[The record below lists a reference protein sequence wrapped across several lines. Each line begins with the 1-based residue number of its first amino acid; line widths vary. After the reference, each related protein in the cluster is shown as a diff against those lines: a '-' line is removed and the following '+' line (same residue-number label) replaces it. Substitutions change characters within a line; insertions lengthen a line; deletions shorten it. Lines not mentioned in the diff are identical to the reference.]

1 MLESFRQ
8 FFSDIQEVTLQ
19 SIGAAVALL
28 FVGLLVQQYI
38 IKPLIN
44 GLGRFFEKRGKIFQA
59 RILLQFSRAIRY
71 AFLTCVI
78 FISISIVLDK
88 WLITHPKTTNLFWSL
103 MLFFIFKGFADVI
116 SYYIENPKS
125 IYAEQKP
132 TQQHILMPF
141 FLRIA
146 KVAVYVAALFAIASL
161 WNFNI
166 NGFLTGIGLTGVAIA
181 FGIRDTLGHFF
192 GGMSV
197 ALDKPFQIGDW
208 VATEDQKIEGIVED
222 VNLRSTVIQTGDKG
236 LVYIPN
242 AYLTNRPIYNLSKRE
257 KRKCEYYLYV
267 STKNS
272 EAILREVCEHLQEQ
286 IYLHKNTEKD
296 VIHVYVDELRPT
308 SYRILV
314 RFFVATNDGGQ
325 LHAVKQDMLFA
336 TKQIFEQAGI
346 EYAEDEIWVQMGT

>member
-1 MLESFRQ
+1 MIESFQQ
-8 FFSDIQEVTLQ
+8 FFTDLQDVTWQ
-19 SIGAAVALL
+19 SIGTAIALL
-28 FVGLLVQQYI
+28 LAGLVVQQYI
-38 IKPLIN
+38 MKPLIN
-44 GLGRFFEKRGKIFQA
+44 WLGRFLEKRGKAFEA
-59 RILLQFSRAIRY
+59 RISTQFSSAIRY
-71 AFLTCVI
+71 AFLTCII

-88 WLITHPKTTNLFWSL
+88 WLITNPKTANLFWSF

-116 SYYIENPKS
+116 TYYIDHPQS
-125 IYAEQKP
+125 IH
-132 TQQHILMPF
+132 TQQKQQHVLMPF
-141 FLRIA
+141 FLRIG
-146 KVAVYVAALFAIASL
+146 KVTIYVAALFAIASL
-161 WNFNI
+161 WDFNI

-242 AYLTNRPIYNLSKRE
+242 AYLANRPLYNLSKRE
-257 KRKCEYYLYV
+257 KRKCEFYLYV
-267 STKNS
+267 ATSNS
-272 EAILREVCEHLQEQ
+272 EAILREVCEHLQGQ
-286 IYLHKNTEKD
+286 IYLHKETEKD
-296 VIHVYVDELRPT
+296 IIHVYIDELRPT

-325 LHAVKQDMLFA
+325 MQAVKQDMLFA
-336 TKQIFEQAGI
+336 TKHIFEQAGI
-346 EYAEDEIWVQMGT
+346 VYAADEIWVQM